1 MINENVAFEK
11 RARVLH
17 IVLTAPPPRG
27 WFVLLTHLVELSF
40 PLYLSLT
47 QRLYNSFA

>member
-17 IVLTAPPPRG
+17 IVLTAPPR
-27 WFVLLTHLVELSF
+27 LSDMRLANALVSYF
-40 PLYLSLT
+40 GFRFT
-47 QRLYNSFA
+47 NA